1 MSLKEIKTRIQSVQS
16 TRKITSAMKM
26 VASAKL
32 HHAQEAISSMLP
44 YQAMLYG
51 ILSRFLAEGDTVQTE
66 YQTEREVRNVAL
78 IVFSSNSSLCGAF
91 NSNMMKRF
99 SEVAKRYEQTLGR
112 EHVTVYPI
120 GRKIADYVK
129 KSGYTPQGD
138 FTQLADHPD
147 YAQVQALAD
156 KLMEIFRQ
164 GKVDKVDLLYNHF
177 KNTATQIY
185 MYEPLLPLNV
195 EKFLSDTS
203 QQNTLSATVNQ
214 EETAKHPKDANQS
227 RQENDIKSNYIVEP
241 SVEELLSSLLP
252 KVVRLKLFTSLLD
265 SNASEHGA
273 RTMAMQ
279 IATDNADDLLNEL
292 SILYNKTR
300 QQAITN
306 ELLDIVGGSFK

>member
-1 MSLKEIKTRIQSVQS
+1 MSLKEIKTRIQSVQN

-44 YQAMLYG
+44 YQTMLYG
-51 ILSRFLAEGDTVQTE
+51 ILSRFLAEGESVQTE
-66 YQTEREVRNVAL
+66 YQQKREVSNVAL

-91 NSNMMKRF
+91 NSNMMKHF
-99 SEVAKRYEQTLGR
+99 TEVVKRYEQSLGKK
-112 EHVTVYPI
+112 HIMVYPI
-120 GRKIADYVK
+120 GRKIADHVK
-129 KSGYTPQGD
+129 KTGFTPQGD
-138 FTQLADHPD
+138 FTRLADKPD
-147 YAQVQALAD
+147 YTQVQAIAD
-156 KLMEIFRQ
+156 ELMEMFRK
-164 GKVDKVDLLYNHF
+164 GKVDRVDLLYNHF

-185 MYEPLLPLNV
+185 MHEPLLPLDVESCLNSSLFQKKDNV
-195 EKFLSDTS
+195 TTNQDSTG
-203 QQNTLSATVNQ
+203 QNDNHNDKN
-214 EETAKHPKDANQS
+214 EG
-227 RQENDIKSNYIVEP
+227 DIKSNYIIEP
-241 SVEELLSSLLP
+241 SVEEMLSSLLP

-300 QQAITN
+300 QQAITS

>member
-1 MSLKEIKTRIQSVQS
+1 MSLKEIKTRIQSVQN

-44 YQAMLYG
+44 YQTMLYG
-51 ILSRFLAEGDTVQTE
+51 ILSRFLAEGESLQTE
-66 YQTEREVRNVAL
+66 YQKEREVRNVAL

-91 NSNMMKRF
+91 NSNMMRHF
-99 SEVAKRYEQTLGR
+99 SDVVKHYEQTVG
-112 EHVTVYPI
+112 HDHIIVYPV
-120 GRKIADYVK
+120 GRKIADYVR
-129 KSGYTPQGD
+129 KSGYEPQGD
-138 FTQLADHPD
+138 FSQLADKPD
-147 YAQVQALAD
+147 YTQVQALAD
-156 KLMEIFRQ
+156 ELMEMFRK
-164 GKVDKVDLLYNHF
+164 GKVDRVELLYNHF

-185 MYEPLLPLNV
+185 MNEPLLPLDV
-195 EKFLSDTS
+195 ESCLSDNSLLKKPAIGEADTTL
-203 QQNTLSATVNQ
+203 QNSEQA
-214 EETAKHPKDANQS
+214 DS
-227 RQENDIKSNYIVEP
+227 SDIKSNYIIEP

-300 QQAITN
+300 QQAITS
-306 ELLDIVGGSFK
+306 ELLDIIGGSFK

>member
-1 MSLKEIKTRIQSVQS
+1 MSLKEIKNRIQSVQN

-44 YQAMLYG
+44 YQGMLYN
-51 ILSRFLAEGDTVQTE
+51 ILSRFLSEGEKVVTE
-66 YQTEREVRNVAL
+66 FQTEREVRNVAL

-91 NSNMMKRF
+91 NSNMMKHF
-99 SEVAKRYEQTLGR
+99 AEVVKRYEKTVGR
-112 EHVTVYPI
+112 EHVMVYPV

-138 FTQLADHPD
+138 FTRLADKPD
-147 YAQVQALAD
+147 FAQVQEIAD
-156 KLMEIFRQ
+156 ELMTMFHK
-164 GKVDKVDLLYNHF
+164 GDVDRVELLYNHF

-185 MYEPLLPLNV
+185 MHEPLLPLDLEACLNDKSLQRKPAEDEGV
-195 EKFLSDTS
+195 
-203 QQNTLSATVNQ
+203 ATPND
-214 EETAKHPKDANQS
+214 KSGISHDDKDDN
-227 RQENDIKSNYIVEP
+227 IKSNYIIEP
-241 SVEELLSSLLP
+241 SVEELLGSLLP
-252 KVVRLKLFTSLLD
+252 KVIRLKLFTSLLD

-292 SILYNKTR
+292 GILYNKTR
-300 QQAITN
+300 QQAITS
-306 ELLDIVGGSFK
+306 ELLDIIGGSFK

>member
-1 MSLKEIKTRIQSVQS
+1 MSLKEIKTRIQSVQN

-44 YQAMLYG
+44 YQTMLYG
-51 ILSRFLAEGDTVQTE
+51 ILSRFLAEGESLQTE
-66 YQTEREVRNVAL
+66 YQKERKVRNVAL

-91 NSNMMKRF
+91 NSNMMRHF
-99 SEVAKRYEQTLGR
+99 SEVMKHYEQAVG
-112 EHVTVYPI
+112 HDHITVFPV
-120 GRKIADYVK
+120 GRKIADYVR
-129 KSGYTPQGD
+129 KSGYEPQGD
-138 FTQLADHPD
+138 FTQLADKPD
-147 YAQVQALAD
+147 YTQVQALAD
-156 KLMEIFRQ
+156 ELMEMFRK
-164 GKVDKVDLLYNHF
+164 GKVDRVELLYNHF

-185 MYEPLLPLNV
+185 MNEPLLPLDV
-195 EKFLSDTS
+195 ESCLSDKSLLKKPAIGEADTTL
-203 QQNTLSATVNQ
+203 QNSEQA
-214 EETAKHPKDANQS
+214 DCS
-227 RQENDIKSNYIVEP
+227 DIKSNYIIEP

-300 QQAITN
+300 QQAITS
-306 ELLDIVGGSFK
+306 ELLDIIGGSFK

>member
-1 MSLKEIKTRIQSVQS
+1 MSLKEIKTRIQSVQN

-32 HHAQEAISSMLP
+32 HRAQEAISNMLP
-44 YQAMLYG
+44 YQTMLYG
-51 ILSRFLAEGDTVQTE
+51 ILSRFLAEGESVQTE

-99 SEVAKRYEQTLGR
+99 TEVAKQYEQTLGK
-112 EHVTVYPI
+112 EHIMVYPI

-129 KSGYTPQGD
+129 KTGYTPQGD
-138 FTQLADHPD
+138 FTRLADRPD
-147 YAQVQALAD
+147 YAQVQAIAD
-156 KLMEIFRQ
+156 ELMQMFRK
-164 GKVDKVDLLYNHF
+164 GKVDRVDLLYNHF

-185 MYEPLLPLNV
+185 MYEPLLPLDV
-195 EKFLSDTS
+195 ESCLNDTS
-203 QQNTLSATVNQ
+203 LQKKPAATASGDTSSLN
-214 EETAKHPKDANQS
+214 DANRDNQDD
-227 RQENDIKSNYIVEP
+227 NIKSNYIVEP
-241 SVEELLSSLLP
+241 SVEELLGSLLP

-300 QQAITN
+300 QQAITS